1 MNKLK
6 VLNAHRDIL
15 YAKNES
21 YTFGLDDEF
30 WELSRNIKLNVGE
43 ATEKLSE
50 NLKYGYVNTLKY
62 FAEEISPGSVKQ
74 INRVFMKLISV
85 MSFDTLDEAV
95 MLTTKSNDKFS
106 NQDIICLRILIKKWY
121 ELGFKGVTKSC
132 VDLVDN
138 WTIKDNKKGEV
149 VKRRDPYQGPL
160 TDMEFDNFYD
170 AVSRAYQKG
179 TISYSDLAMALIT
192 IHTGRR
198 SLQITQIKTKDI
210 IKERAINEC
219 YINIPRIKQGEKYRA
234 SFRRFRI
241 TDELFNIF
249 KEQAR
254 IVSESFSKQ
263 LGRKLSE
270 KEILELPLFVC
281 QERLEGV
288 VEGENLHEILSS
300 DRLHAYAMK
309 CTQTLKRIAITEDV
323 ISERTGEVI
332 NMNARRFRYTLGTRL
347 AREGY
352 GEVVIGELLDHSTL
366 MYTGVYVQSGPDSLN
381 KIEDAVSVELSYY
394 AKMFQGVLINKSED
408 KYPGG
413 NIRINTGEKSGQC
426 ASCKSCT
433 ACVPIPCYTC
443 MHFRPFV
450 EGPHE
455 KLLEYLLNERNRIQ
469 CIVADPM
476 TTQILD
482 RTIIAVS
489 EVINKCKEFKS
500 NPEVLNG

>member
-6 VLNAHRDIL
+6 FMNAHQDIFH
-15 YAKNES
+15 AKNDG

-43 ATEKLSE
+43 VTEKLSD
-50 NLKYGYVNTLKY
+50 NLRYGYVNTLKY
-62 FAEEISPGSVKQ
+62 FAEEISPGSVKE
-74 INRVFMKLISV
+74 INRVFFKLISV
-85 MSFDTLDEAV
+85 MSFDSFDEAV

-106 NQDIICLRILIKKWY
+106 NQDLSCLRILIKKWY

-149 VKRRDPYQGPL
+149 VKRRDPHQGPL

-170 AVSRAYQKG
+170 AVSRAYHKG
-179 TISYSDLAMALIT
+179 TISYSDLAMALII

-210 IKERAINEC
+210 IKERTINEC
-219 YINIPRIKQGEKYRA
+219 YIDIPRIKQGEKYRA

-241 TDELFNIF
+241 TGELFNIF
-249 KEQAR
+249 KEQSR
-254 IVSESFSKQ
+254 LVSENFSKQ
-263 LGRKLSE
+263 LGRKLSD
-270 KEILELPLFVC
+270 KEILELPLFFC

-288 VEGENLHEILSS
+288 VDCENLHAILSS
-300 DRLHAYAMK
+300 DRLHAYAVK
-309 CTQTLKRIAITEDV
+309 CTQTLKRIAITENV
-323 ISERTGEVI
+323 VSERTGKVI

-366 MYTGVYVQSGPDSLN
+366 MYTGVYVQSGPESLI
-381 KIEDAVSVELSYY
+381 KIEEAVSVELGYY
-394 AKMFQGVLINKSED
+394 AKMFQGELINKSED

-455 KLLEYLLNERNRIQ
+455 KLLEYLLDERRRIQ
-469 CIVADPM
+469 CIVDDPA

-489 EVINKCKEFKS
+489 EVIKKCKEFKS

>member
-1 MNKLK
+1 MNKIK
-6 VLNAHRDIL
+6 ILNADPKICN
-15 YAKNES
+15 AKNEG
-21 YTFGLDDEF
+21 YTFRMDDKF
-30 WELSRNIKLNVGE
+30 WVLSRNVKLNIGE
-43 ATEKLSE
+43 VNEKLSE
-50 NLKYGYVNTLKY
+50 NLKYSYVNTMKY
-62 FAEEISPGSVKQ
+62 FAEEICPGSVKQ
-74 INRVFMKLISV
+74 INMAFMKLISFI
-85 MSFDTLDEAV
+85 SFESIDEVV
-95 MLTTKSNDKFS
+95 MLTIKANEKFS
-106 NQDIICLRILIKKWY
+106 NHDLVCIRILIKKWY
-121 ELGFKGVTKSC
+121 ELGFEGITQKC
-132 VDLVDN
+132 VDLVNN

-241 TDELFNIF
+241 THELFNIF

-254 IVSESFSKQ
+254 IVSENFSKQ
-263 LGRKLSE
+263 LRRKLSE
-270 KEILELPLFVC
+270 KEMVELPLFVC
-281 QERLEGV
+281 QERLEGIV
-288 VEGENLHEILSS
+288 DCESLHDILSS
-300 DRLHAYAMK
+300 DRLHAYAIK
-309 CTQTLKRIAITEDV
+309 CTQTLKRIATTENV

-381 KIEDAVSVELSYY
+381 KIEDAVSAELGYY

-413 NIRINTGEKSGQC
+413 SIRINTGEKTGQC
-426 ASCKSCT
+426 ASCKSCI

-455 KLLEYLLNERNRIQ
+455 KLLEYLLDERTRIQ

-482 RTIIAVS
+482 RTIIAIS